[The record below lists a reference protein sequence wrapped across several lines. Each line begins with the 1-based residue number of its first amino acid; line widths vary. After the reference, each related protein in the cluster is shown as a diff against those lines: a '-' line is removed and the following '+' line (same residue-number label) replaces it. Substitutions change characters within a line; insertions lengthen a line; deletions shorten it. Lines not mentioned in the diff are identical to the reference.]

1 MSKVYT
7 EEVSKAA
14 PVAAARGARR
24 VVKYSRG
31 SLLFNGLFT
40 LKLVC
45 TPFFAYMT
53 EPWPWHVL
61 NSAEVPV
68 FDSFDAFRNASFA
81 YFYGVFNNQTLEPST
96 VVCRESTSN
105 SHLVRKT
112 VALPEHVRPDDCM
125 DFVCR
130 WPGAVFYSSGFRRSS
145 CDFLAQSNTN
155 RTSKLWFDCEHAQ
168 FFGTPMSEVCIWI
181 EPTRENNQ
189 GNRLFTVYHVS
200 LIWEKA
206 AWSWAKLALRGV
218 LSSYII
224 RVLWRRYYRHYP
236 PLLVNLAQIGL
247 GAQFT
252 KYIVLI
258 GDPSFLILS
267 DAFVSVAMVVD
278 ILFGVAY
285 MTDAILRV
293 SQFSDF
299 FAFVLGCIYIS
310 RYVWT
315 GYLVMR
321 FLSWV
326 VKRRGDEAKFAPVD
340 PAILAL
346 AAYFYGGPVLSL
358 IANTPLM
365 QVSYAL
371 LEIHFVSND
380 GIPPGHVVEALPD
393 TLFMCFLLGTL
404 PVLVSA
410 TVGRY
415 RRFKQRRRQI
425 ANSDRSTATTGSC
438 RYCPRANNDFTNKC
452 VMRFVMR
459 RIPISTKL
467 LGGSLYHLYDNLP
480 EHRSLPLFSHRGSDC
495 LILCYTADGA
505 VSQQVRVSLRDYLDL
520 RHRDPT
526 KAIASCSS
534 VHETCVS
541 SLNAQTCETFR
552 AVGSCP
558 SARLCLHSSADD
570 SPWILCDQF

>member
-61 NSAEVPV
+61 NSADVPL

-81 YFYGVFNNQTLEPST
+81 YFYSVFNNQTLEPST
-96 VVCRESTSN
+96 VLCRESATNSN
-105 SHLVRKT
+105 LVRKN
-112 VALPEHVRPDDCM
+112 VALPEHVRPDNCM

-130 WPGAVFYSSGFRRSS
+130 WPGAVFYSSGFRRFS
-145 CDFLAQSNTN
+145 CDFLAQSNAN

-181 EPTRENNQ
+181 EPTRENDQ

-236 PLLVNLAQIGL
+236 PLLVNLEQIGL

-267 DAFVSVAMVVD
+267 DAFVPVAMVVD

-326 VKRRGDEAKFAPVD
+326 VKRRGDVAKFAPVD

-346 AAYFYGGPVLSL
+346 AAYFYGGPRCLKSTLCRMMESPRAMSSRPFLIRSL
-358 IANTPLM
+358 CAFCSVRCLC
-365 QVSYAL
+365 
-371 LEIHFVSND
+371 
-380 GIPPGHVVEALPD
+380 
-393 TLFMCFLLGTL
+393 LF
-404 PVLVSA
+404 
-410 TVGRY
+410 
-415 RRFKQRRRQI
+415 QRR
-425 ANSDRSTATTGSC
+425 DRSTATGSC
-438 RYCPRANNDFTNKC
+438 RCCPRANNDFTNKC

-467 LGGSLYHLYDNLP
+467 LGGSLYHLYDNSP

-505 VSQQVRVSLRDYLDL
+505 VSQQVRVSLRDCLDL

>member
-61 NSAEVPV
+61 NSADVPL

-81 YFYGVFNNQTLEPST
+81 YFYSVFNNQTLEPST
-96 VVCRESTSN
+96 VLCRESATNSN
-105 SHLVRKT
+105 LVRKN
-112 VALPEHVRPDDCM
+112 VALPEHVRPDNCM

-130 WPGAVFYSSGFRRSS
+130 WPGAVFYSSGFRRFS
-145 CDFLAQSNTN
+145 CDFLAQSNAN

-181 EPTRENNQ
+181 EPTRENDQ

-236 PLLVNLAQIGL
+236 PLLVNLEQIGL

-267 DAFVSVAMVVD
+267 DAFVPVAMVVD

-310 RYVWT
+310 RYV
-315 GYLVMR
+315 
-321 FLSWV
+321 SH
-326 VKRRGDEAKFAPVD
+326 AKCCKF
-340 PAILAL
+340 
-346 AAYFYGGPVLSL
+346 
-358 IANTPLM
+358 
-365 QVSYAL
+365 
-371 LEIHFVSND
+371 
-380 GIPPGHVVEALPD
+380 
-393 TLFMCFLLGTL
+393 
-404 PVLVSA
+404 
-410 TVGRY
+410 
-415 RRFKQRRRQI
+415 
-425 ANSDRSTATTGSC
+425 
-438 RYCPRANNDFTNKC
+438 
-452 VMRFVMR
+452 
-459 RIPISTKL
+459 
-467 LGGSLYHLYDNLP
+467 
-480 EHRSLPLFSHRGSDC
+480 
-495 LILCYTADGA
+495 
-505 VSQQVRVSLRDYLDL
+505 
-520 RHRDPT
+520 
-526 KAIASCSS
+526 
-534 VHETCVS
+534 
-541 SLNAQTCETFR
+541 
-552 AVGSCP
+552 
-558 SARLCLHSSADD
+558 
-570 SPWILCDQF
+570 